1 MTLNNADLDYLIELE
16 SRLSV
21 AESWACDANKLKKLN
36 EKLIKQRD
44 KKREDIRKYVN
55 KKRKVDK
62 TYGRSKAEKER
73 IKRNEFNHIFD

>member
-1 MTLNNADLDYLIELE
+1 MQINNADLDYLIELE
-16 SRLSV
+16 SKLSA
-21 AESWACDANKLKKLN
+21 AESWAYDANKLKKLN

-55 KKRKVDK
+55 EKRKTDK
-62 TYGRSKAEKER
+62 TYGRSKTEIER

>member
-16 SRLSV
+16 NKLSA

-73 IKRNEFNHIFD
+73 IKRNEFNHIFN